1 MFDIIGYWGVLTITL
16 MFPILAAIWLFGC
29 FTNKRVEE
37 LGGAPVGIF
46 KRFDKSLE
54 NPILGVP
61 LVIGCIISFIVSG
74 AWVVHVKLVSRSTD
88 TFMGWHSDFAEV
100 LSPISGFLITA
111 LVFMVAYDMALKG
124 YVKVTKLVTKLEEK
138 AE

>member
-1 MFDIIGYWGVLTITL
+1 MVTGGVLTITL
-16 MFPILAAIWLFGC
+16 MFPLVIVLWAFGC

-46 KRFDKSLE
+46 KRLDKALE
-54 NPILGVP
+54 APVLGIPVVVGSIISVIASAIW
-61 LVIGCIISFIVSG
+61 VIGSMTGNLNLSFI
-74 AWVVHVKLVSRSTD
+74 
-88 TFMGWHSDFAEV
+88 GWHSAFSEHC
-100 LSPISGFLITA
+100 SPVSGFILAAI
-111 LVFMVAYDMALKG
+111 VFMVAYDMALKG